1 LRNRLTLLA
10 SMAMACIAA
19 PLGAQRVPDA
29 AIPSEADA
37 PIAYLLDATSGQVL
51 YQREIDRRF
60 MPASITKVMTTFL
73 AFEWIDE
80 GRLLRERIFGV
91 RPETFRQW
99 HRKGSTMFLAEDARV
114 SVDDLLHGVTTVSA
128 NDGAVVLAEGAA
140 GSVEDWV
147 AAMNAKAREIG
158 MANSHFGNPNGW
170 MDEGRTFV
178 TARDLGTLAQAMV
191 VRHPTKYRHFVGAQG
206 LEYNGIE
213 QRNHDPI
220 TGVVPGA
227 DGIKTGY
234 TNQAGFGFLGSAERD
249 GQRLV
254 MVVAGSPGG
263 RERRRA
269 ARQFI
274 EWGFRNFDSRV
285 LFAPNAR
292 IGTARV
298 QEGGA
303 GTVGLTTPRPLRI
316 AVPRGRDPEISLTI
330 SYEGPLQAPVAKGEE
345 VAELVVSIAGM
356 PEHRVPLVAA
366 EEVSEASIVRRVFNA
381 FQSWLG

>member
-1 LRNRLTLLA
+1 
-10 SMAMACIAA
+10 M
-19 PLGAQRVPDA
+19 
-29 AIPSEADA
+29 
-37 PIAYLLDATSGQVL
+37 
-51 YQREIDRRF
+51 
-60 MPASITKVMTTFL
+60 
-73 AFEWIDE
+73 
-80 GRLLRERIFGV
+80 
-91 RPETFRQW
+91 
-99 HRKGSTMFLAEDARV
+99 
-114 SVDDLLHGVTTVSA
+114 
-128 NDGAVVLAEGAA
+128 
-140 GSVEDWV
+140 
-147 AAMNAKAREIG
+147 
-158 MANSHFGNPNGW
+158 
-170 MDEGRTFV
+170 
-178 TARDLGTLAQAMV
+178 
-191 VRHPTKYRHFVGAQG
+191 
-206 LEYNGIE
+206 
-213 QRNHDPI
+213 
-220 TGVVPGA
+220 PGA

-285 LFAPNAR
+285 LFAQNAH

-303 GTVGLTTPRPLRI
+303 GTVGLTTRRPLRI
-316 AVPRGRDPEISLTI
+316 AVPRGSDPEISLTI

-366 EEVSEASIVRRVFNA
+366 EEVSEASNVRRVFNA